1 MSEIRYPDCEVK
13 LLGEN
18 GNAFYILGVVTKAL
32 KLHGASDEDIEEY
45 KRLAM
50 SGDYDNLLV
59 VTLGWVVIT

>member
-1 MSEIRYPDCEVK
+1 MSEVRYPDCEVE

-18 GNAFYILGVVTKAL
+18 GNAFYILGVVTKAP